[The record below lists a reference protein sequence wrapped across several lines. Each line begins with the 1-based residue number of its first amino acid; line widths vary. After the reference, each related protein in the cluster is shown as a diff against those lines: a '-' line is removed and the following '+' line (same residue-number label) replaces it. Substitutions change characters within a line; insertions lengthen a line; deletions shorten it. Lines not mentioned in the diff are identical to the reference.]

1 MTVER
6 IFIGYMVLVGA
17 ATGALLVAAPQ
28 VQNFFIKPYFWI
40 LIAVALFD
48 GANFLLGRTGP
59 GQMLTMGTRAAGF
72 VIGIVLMV
80 VIPSL
85 AGAPV
90 KFF

>member
-1 MTVER
+1 MTVDR
-6 IFIGYMVLVGA
+6 IFTGYMVLVGV

-28 VQNFFIKPYFWI
+28 VQNFFIKPYFWV